1 MVATINIGYNIMA
14 SCFPHGF
21 LISLPTTSS
30 NSSSNSSNSSEKRY
44 SAFEVRKRIVEKLGG
59 YRNVKKLY
67 KIKGILKALKFAR
80 EKGLR
85 ESELEQL
92 LKQAEELQKNDH

>member
-30 NSSSNSSNSSEKRY
+30 NNSNSSEKRY

>member
-1 MVATINIGYNIMA
+1 MVSTINIGYNIMA
-14 SCFPHGF
+14 SYFPHGF
-21 LISLPTTSS
+21 LISLPTT
-30 NSSSNSSNSSEKRY
+30 SSNSSNSSEKRY